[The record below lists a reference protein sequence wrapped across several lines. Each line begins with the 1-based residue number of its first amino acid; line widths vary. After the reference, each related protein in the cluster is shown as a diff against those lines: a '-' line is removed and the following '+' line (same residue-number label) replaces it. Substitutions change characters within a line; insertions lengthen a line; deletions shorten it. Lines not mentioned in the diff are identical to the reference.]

1 MFGPI
6 PLQLGK
12 AIALLRRLS
21 QQDAISSEKLAG
33 RSPFPC
39 AASHSAIPCP
49 FLQVPPQLSHYT
61 PSNLPCLVPSSPNRD
76 FSFNSYPPCCA
87 LLLRLEQSN
96 NAHHDPSQDGQP
108 HPQSEV
114 NLQTSR
120 PVGSIVQ
127 SRVNTTRLGGLVD
140 GRYVFG
146 VVHDGARWDGVD
158 FARGD
163 SRGAAVGKR
172 KYRGKTKCAIDEHGR
187 SVSVSPVALFYVERT
202 EEPDIVTH
210 ATMAILVDV
219 LLLLVVVS
227 SSKSVVTLTGVVV
240 VVGTRGV
247 VVVVA
252 TSGIEVVVGTSG
264 VVVVKRA
271 PGVVVVRTSPVVVGT
286 RVERVS
292 ISRVTPAALVD
303 WETMMVSP
311 SYRSRMALLRAK
323 EISFEERGR

>member
-1 MFGPI
+1 MRLSIQRFHPRSC
-6 PLQLGK
+6 K
-12 AIALLRRLS
+12 FLLRL
-21 QQDAISSEKLAG
+21 
-33 RSPFPC
+33 
-39 AASHSAIPCP
+39 SHS
-49 FLQVPPQLSHYT
+49 T
-61 PSNLPCLVPSSPNRD
+61 PINLPCLVPSSPNRD
-76 FSFNSYPPCCA
+76 FSFNFFPPSRA
-87 LLLRLEQSN
+87 PVLRLEQSN

-120 PVGSIVQ
+120 PVGSSIQ
-127 SRVNTTRLGGLVD
+127 RRVDTARLGGLVK
-140 GRYVFG
+140 GRLVLA
-146 VVHDGARWDGVD
+146 VIHDGARWDGVD
-158 FARGD
+158 FAGGNG
-163 SRGAAVGKR
+163 RGAAVGKR
-172 KYRGKTKCAIDEHGR
+172 KCRGKTKCAIEDKHGR
-187 SVSVSPVALFYVERT
+187 SVSVSPVALFCVERT
-202 EEPDIVTH
+202 KEPDIVTH
-210 ATMAILVDV
+210 ATIAILVDV

-271 PGVVVVRTSPVVVGT
+271 PGVVVVRTSPVVMAAM
-286 RVERVS
+286 VERVS

-311 SYRSRMALLRAK
+311 SYGSRMALLRAKRCCERK